1 MLKSQMLIL
10 SLGIILIHGC
20 SGAEDKTY
28 SNKIKNTQK
37 TILIE
42 CKSNQKEGFRFFNSK
57 IEVFPMTDDV
67 LTTLNQTKIEE
78 KVSKSDVPIYAVIK
92 NIELFNEKTSIK
104 NSCKNRFFY
113 GNVSLENFSS
123 SYEIKLSP
131 ISKNCNYNIFLSFK
145 ELTLLQPFSNPPK
158 KIEDAPFVSNCS
170 IIK

>member
-1 MLKSQMLIL
+1 MLKNQMLVL
-10 SLGIILIHGC
+10 SLGILLIHGC
-20 SGAEDKTY
+20 SGSEDETD

-42 CKSNQKEGFRFFNSK
+42 CKSNQKEGFRLFNSK
-57 IEVFPMTDDV
+57 IEVFSMTDNV
-67 LTTLNQTKIEE
+67 LTTLNQTKTEE
-78 KVSKSDVPIYAVIK
+78 KVTKSDVPIYAIIK
-92 NIELFNEKTSIK
+92 DIELFNEKKSIK

-131 ISKNCNYNIFLSFK
+131 ISKNCNYSIFLSFK
-145 ELTLLQPFSNPPK
+145 ELTLLQSFSNPPK
-158 KIEDAPFVSNCS
+158 KVEDAPFISNCS